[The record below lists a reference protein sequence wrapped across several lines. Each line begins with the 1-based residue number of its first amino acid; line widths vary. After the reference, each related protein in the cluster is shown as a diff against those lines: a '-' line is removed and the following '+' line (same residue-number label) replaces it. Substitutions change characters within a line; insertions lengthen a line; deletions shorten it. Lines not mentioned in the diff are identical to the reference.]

1 MSLLTELNTRLKE
14 AMKAR
19 RSEEVSVIR
28 MIKSRITELQTSS
41 SFKGELDD
49 QAIVGVIAAYSKQ
62 MTKALTEF
70 EKAGSS
76 GQEQMDALKYE
87 IAYLQPFLPTKLGEA
102 ETMKLVAEVQ
112 EREGIQDAKMM
123 GRLIGAVM
131 KSHKE
136 QVDASL
142 VRKAAEQLL
151 AQ

>member
-1 MSLLTELNTRLKE
+1 MSLVNELNSRLKD

-41 SFKGELDD
+41 SFKGEIDD
-49 QAIVGVIAAYSKQ
+49 QAVIGVITAYSKQ

-70 EKAGSS
+70 EKAGTA
-76 GQEQMDALKYE
+76 GAEQIDALKYE
-87 IAYLQPFLPTKLGEA
+87 IEYLSPFLPTKLGEA
-102 ETMKLVAEVQ
+102 ETFKLVAEVQ
-112 EREGIQDAKMM
+112 EREGINEAKMM

-131 KSHKE
+131 KSHKD
-136 QVDASL
+136 QVDPAL

-151 AQ
+151 A

>member
-1 MSLLTELNTRLKE
+1 MSLLNELNTRLKE

-87 IAYLQPFLPTKLGEA
+87 IAYLKPFLPTKLGELA
-102 ETMKLVAEVQ
+102 
-112 EREGIQDAKMM
+112 
-123 GRLIGAVM
+123 AV
-131 KSHKE
+131 SA
-136 QVDASL
+136 DG
-142 VRKAAEQLL
+142 
-151 AQ
+151 